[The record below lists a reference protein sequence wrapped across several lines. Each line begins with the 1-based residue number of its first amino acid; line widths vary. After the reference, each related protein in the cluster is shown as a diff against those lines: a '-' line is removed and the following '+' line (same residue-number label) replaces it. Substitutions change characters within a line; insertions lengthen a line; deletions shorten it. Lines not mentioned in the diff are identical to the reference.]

1 MDNSILLYS
10 ITLFHLFIDIFLMSY
25 IFIFNPIYDIFYC
38 FFIFLQTIHWGVLK
52 NECSITYIEKTLIKN
67 DYQLGDNIKWKPH
80 EEYYFNEYTILLKAI
95 LILGSLLYI
104 IFRNKTNNKIRLI
117 SGLAICLWIYYTYL
131 Y

>member
-10 ITLFHLFIDIFLMSY
+10 VTLFHLFIDVFLMSY

-38 FFIFLQTIHWGVLK
+38 FFIFLQTIHWGLLK
-52 NECSITYIEKTLIKN
+52 NECSITYIEKTLIN
-67 DYQLGDNIKWKPH
+67 GDYQLGNNIKWKPH

-95 LILGSLLYI
+95 LILGTLFYI
-104 IFRNKTNNKIRLI
+104 IFRNKTNNKIRFI
-117 SGLAICLWIYYTYL
+117 AGVSIYLWIYYTYL